1 MLDDDELV
9 LEREIDARRLLPV
22 AQRGVEEIEAFAC
35 HHSSPFQRSA
45 RQIASASTTI
55 FSAM

>member
-1 MLDDDELV
+1 MIGQLV

-22 AQRGVEEIEAFAC
+22 AQRRVEEIEPFAG
-35 HHSSPFQRSA
+35 HHSSPFQRSTSQTA
-45 RQIASASTTI
+45 RTSTMI